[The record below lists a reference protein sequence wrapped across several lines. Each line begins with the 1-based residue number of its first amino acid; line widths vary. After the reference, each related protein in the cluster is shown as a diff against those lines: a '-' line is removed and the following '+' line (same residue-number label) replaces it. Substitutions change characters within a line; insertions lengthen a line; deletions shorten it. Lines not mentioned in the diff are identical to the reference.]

1 MKSYDSTAFGATD
14 ASHPVRRSQLLT
26 YIRLLD
32 AAGEFAAA
40 SPRWIFACF
49 HLNGAQTLA
58 YAMPVHTPGS
68 GSNGVTVSP
77 SPVI

>member
-1 MKSYDSTAFGATD
+1 
-14 ASHPVRRSQLLT
+14 VQQSQLLT
-26 YIRLLD
+26 HIRLLD
-32 AAGEFAAA
+32 AAGEFTAA
-40 SPRWIFACF
+40 SPDGFFACF